1 MTRPRACKQCGAP
14 LGPDRILAQ
23 IDEEI
28 ARLERVRSML
38 ATSSKAASDATGR
51 NTKKAPTPS
60 PTQKRRFLNPEARKR
75 IADAQ
80 RKRWTT
86 RRYVSILPDEPFPPL
101 EPEKPKPT
109 KARKTSASYWAT
121 EQLGR

>member
-1 MTRPRACKQCGAP
+1 MTRPRTCDSCGVP

-28 ARLERVRSML
+28 ARLERARELL
-38 ATSSKAASDATGR
+38 ATSGKAAPSATER
-51 NTKKAPTPS
+51 KTKKAPTPAR
-60 PTQKRRFLNPEARKR
+60 TQKRRFLSPEGGKR

-86 RRYVSILPDEPFPPL
+86 HEHVSILPDEPFPPL

-109 KARKTSASYWAT
+109 KARKASAS
-121 EQLGR
+121 